1 MKTRIDDAEHSFN
14 NEPAERKMTAAQDA
28 MEPHTPPSQAEG
40 AVRPKIVERLRH
52 FNGMLV
58 FVML

>member
-1 MKTRIDDAEHSFN
+1 MKNWIDDAENSFN
-14 NEPAERKMTAAQDA
+14 SEPAEHKMTAAREA
-28 MEPHTPPSQAEG
+28 MEPHAPPSQAEG

>member
-1 MKTRIDDAEHSFN
+1 MKTWIDDAEHVFN
-14 NEPAERKMTAAQDA
+14 NEPAQRKMTAARKA
-28 MEPHTPPSQAEG
+28 LEPHAPPSQAEG